1 MNPSA
6 SKQKKKAA
14 SRSRAGKARARKG
27 IRNTGTG
34 KLRIGDDWNAITI
47 IALSQSNPLKAVAEF
62 VENSIDAGANR
73 VLIVRGKEKGQ
84 SYLRIVDNGRG
95 IPKNK
100 DGEPDFKYVATHIC
114 DSIKRQLKSQ
124 GDIGMQGEFGIGL
137 LSFWTVGENLI
148 MRSGSDSDKTF
159 EMVMSKGDPSYAV
172 NSRKLLLQE
181 TGTELMIKPL
191 LPGLRQFSGEKIQ
204 KFLAG
209 ELRDRIIQN
218 HVEITITDKTAR
230 KQFIVEPKQF
240 PGQRITDVPLVDTAV
255 AELYLNE
262 PAADNVVSLY
272 REGTRVLTSIT
283 DLEGFNRAPWNSPY
297 LVGLIDAPHIN
308 LTPGTRMGVIRD
320 LYLDDLQESL
330 KPVEQ
335 YLLARLDAQEKAEEE
350 KASKEM
356 LHTISKAFR
365 EAMIMLPVEEYDWFE
380 LNAVSGGEG
389 NLKKQNSSGASDT
402 NATNTA
408 DGAQTG
414 VAAITLGEEPT
425 ATADVSDDTGRE
437 AEAKAQQSFFE
448 SLGPLTSLRISPA
461 STVIQVGRKRNFR
474 LVARD
479 HKRREIDREIQC
491 EWSIVEGRGLLE
503 RTDREVV
510 TFVAPA
516 EPCLTR
522 LCVIARE
529 GKRELDAEALVTVT
543 DSLVEPATR
552 SGDQS
557 RGMPAYSFEH
567 QVGALWRSRFD
578 EERNLIFINSGH
590 RDFVYASKNKS
601 LKLRYICRLFAK
613 ELVLANFS
621 GMPPDQLLERM
632 LEISLY
638 TEENLR

>member
-191 LPGLRQFSGEKIQ
+191 LPGLRQFSGEEIQ

-365 EAMIMLPVEEYDWFE
+365 EAMIMLPVEEYDG
-380 LNAVSGGEG
+380 LN
-389 NLKKQNSSGASDT
+389 
-402 NATNTA
+402 
-408 DGAQTG
+408 
-414 VAAITLGEEPT
+414 
-425 ATADVSDDTGRE
+425 
-437 AEAKAQQSFFE
+437 
-448 SLGPLTSLRISPA
+448 
-461 STVIQVGRKRNFR
+461 
-474 LVARD
+474 
-479 HKRREIDREIQC
+479 
-491 EWSIVEGRGLLE
+491 
-503 RTDREVV
+503 
-510 TFVAPA
+510 
-516 EPCLTR
+516 
-522 LCVIARE
+522 
-529 GKRELDAEALVTVT
+529 
-543 DSLVEPATR
+543 
-552 SGDQS
+552 
-557 RGMPAYSFEH
+557 
-567 QVGALWRSRFD
+567 
-578 EERNLIFINSGH
+578 
-590 RDFVYASKNKS
+590 
-601 LKLRYICRLFAK
+601 
-613 ELVLANFS
+613 
-621 GMPPDQLLERM
+621 
-632 LEISLY
+632 
-638 TEENLR
+638 